1 MKLQKMLSTMEISRR
16 IRKVM
21 INMELYE
28 DRKVAHRL
36 QKEVGIR
43 LELLLNLFLL
53 APSFSI
59 SVCLSVR
66 LSVCLS
72 LSHTHIRN
80 HAHTKSLRG
89 RKLFNCDL
97 QQ

>member
-36 QKEVGIR
+36 QKEVGI
-43 LELLLNLFLL
+43 
-53 APSFSI
+53 
-59 SVCLSVR
+59 
-66 LSVCLS
+66 
-72 LSHTHIRN
+72 
-80 HAHTKSLRG
+80 
-89 RKLFNCDL
+89 
-97 QQ
+97 